1 MAFDDRT
8 GDLAGK
14 VFLITGAARGIGLET
29 ARIAI
34 DRGARVALV
43 DLDPEEVVDA
53 ASGLGD
59 AAVGIAAD
67 VTDLTAMEAAVGA
80 AREAFGRV
88 DVVVANAGITP
99 PKTTTRALAAGRWEA
114 VVEVNL
120 SGVFRTV
127 KAGLP
132 DVIANRGRVVLI
144 ASSYSHVNGVLNS
157 SYAVSKSAVEAF
169 GRGLGVELA
178 AHGAGVTT
186 AFFGYVETGL
196 IGEVF
201 DNPIADEFRREVA
214 PGFLTRPIKVE
225 KAARSLVDGIAE
237 GRLTV
242 IEPWIWKVPFYLRG
256 LLMPVSDRM
265 LEKNYRAAMMI
276 RQIEDRDMAEGDSGR

>member
-1 MAFDDRT
+1 MAFNQPR
-8 GDLAGK
+8 GDLDGK

-34 DRGARVALV
+34 GRGARVALV
-43 DLDPEEVVDA
+43 DLDPA
-53 ASGLGD
+53 AVEGSAAGLGD
-59 AAVGIAAD
+59 SALGIAAD
-67 VTDLTAMEAAVGA
+67 VTDLATMEAAVA
-80 AREAFGRV
+80 ATREAFGKV
-88 DVVVANAGITP
+88 DFVVANAGITP
-99 PKTTTRALAAGRWEA
+99 PKTTTRALDPERWEA
-114 VVEVNL
+114 VVRVNL
-120 SGVFRTV
+120 QGVFRTV
-127 KAGLP
+127 KAALP
-132 DVIANRGRVVLI
+132 EIVANRGRVVLI

-201 DNPIADEFRREVA
+201 DNPTADEFRREVA

-225 KAARSLVDGIAE
+225 KAARALVDGIAE
-237 GRLTV
+237 GRPTV
-242 IEPWIWKVPFYLRG
+242 IEPRIWKIPFYLRG
-256 LLMPVSDRM
+256 LLMPLSDRM
-265 LEKNYRAAMMI
+265 LERNYRAAMMI
-276 RQIEDRDMAEGDSGR
+276 RQIEDSDMAEGEAGK

>member
-1 MAFDDRT
+1 MPSNHLT

-29 ARIAI
+29 ARIAVG
-34 DRGARVALV
+34 RGARVALC
-43 DLDPEEVVDA
+43 DLDPDQVALA
-53 ASGLGD
+53 ASGLGE
-59 AAVGIAAD
+59 AAIGVAAD
-67 VTDLTAMEAAVGA
+67 VTDLSAMEAAVA
-80 AREAFGRV
+80 ETREAFGKV

-99 PKTTTRALAAGRWEA
+99 PKTTTRALAADRWEA
-114 VVEVNL
+114 VVRVNL
-120 SGVFRTV
+120 TGVFRTV

-132 DVIANRGRVVLI
+132 EVVANRGRVVLI

-225 KAARSLVDGIAE
+225 KAARALVDGISE
-237 GRLTV
+237 GRATV
-242 IEPWIWKVPFYLRG
+242 IEPWIWKIPFYLRG
-256 LLMPVSDRM
+256 LLMPLSDRM
-265 LEKNYRAAMMI
+265 LAKNYRAGMMI
-276 RQIEDRDMAEGDSGR
+276 RQIEDRDMAEGDRDR

>member
-1 MAFDDRT
+1 MPSNDLT

-34 DRGARVALV
+34 GRGARVALV
-43 DLDPEEVVDA
+43 DLDPAEVEAA
-53 ASGLGD
+53 ASGLGPS
-59 AAVGIAAD
+59 AVGIAAD
-67 VTDLTAMEAAVGA
+67 VTDLDAMEAAVA
-80 AREAFGRV
+80 STRETFGRV
-88 DVVVANAGITP
+88 DFVVANAGITP
-99 PKTTTRALAAGRWEA
+99 PKTTTRALEPERWEA
-114 VVEVNL
+114 VVQVNL
-120 SGVFRTV
+120 TGVYRTV

-132 DVIANRGRVVLI
+132 EVVANRGRVVLI

-157 SYAVSKSAVEAF
+157 CYAVSKSAVEAF

-214 PGFLTRPIKVE
+214 PGFLTRPISVT
-225 KAARSLVDGIAE
+225 KAAGALVDGIAE
-237 GRLTV
+237 GRSTV
-242 IEPWIWKVPFYLRG
+242 IEPWIWKIPFYLRG
-256 LLMPVSDRM
+256 LLMPLSDRM
-265 LEKNYRAAMMI
+265 LARNYRAAMMI
-276 RQIEDRDMAEGDSGR
+276 RQIEDRDLAEREDRT

>member
-1 MAFDDRT
+1 MPLNDVK

-14 VFLITGAARGIGLET
+14 VFLITGAARGIGYET
-29 ARIAI
+29 ARTAI
-34 DRGARVALV
+34 GRGAAVALV
-43 DLDPEEVVDA
+43 DLDPDEVEEA
-53 ASGLGD
+53 AERLGD
-59 AAVGIAAD
+59 SALGINAD
-67 VTDLTAMEAAVGA
+67 VTDLDAMEAAVAA

-88 DVVVANAGITP
+88 DFVVANAGITP
-99 PKTTTRALAAGRWEA
+99 PKTTTRALEPERWEA
-114 VVEVNL
+114 VVKVNL
-120 SGVFRTV
+120 TGVFRTV

-132 DVIANRGRVVLI
+132 EVVANRGRIVLI

-201 DNPIADEFRREVA
+201 DNPIADQFRREVA

-225 KAARSLVDGIAE
+225 NAARALVDGIAE
-237 GRLTV
+237 GRPTV
-242 IEPWIWKVPFYLRG
+242 IEPWIWKIPFYLRG
-256 LLMPVSDRM
+256 LLMPLSDRA
-265 LEKNYRAAMMI
+265 LAKNYRASMMI
-276 RQIEDRDMAEGDSGR
+276 RQIEDRDMAPGEDG

>member
-1 MAFDDRT
+1 MPLNDLT
-8 GDLAGK
+8 GDLVGK
-14 VFLITGAARGIGLET
+14 VFLITGAARGIGFET

-34 DRGARVALV
+34 GRGAAVALV
-43 DLDPEEVVDA
+43 DLNPDEVEA
-53 ASGLGD
+53 AAERLGD
-59 AAVGIAAD
+59 SALGIAAD
-67 VTDLTAMEAAVGA
+67 VTDLAAMQAAVA
-80 AREAFGRV
+80 SAREAFGRV
-88 DVVVANAGITP
+88 DFVVANAGITP
-99 PKTTTRALAAGRWEA
+99 PKTTTRALEPERWEA
-114 VVEVNL
+114 VVKVNL
-120 SGVFRTV
+120 TGVFRTV

-132 DVIANRGRVVLI
+132 EVVANRGRIVLI

-201 DNPIADEFRREVA
+201 DNPIADDFRREVA

-225 KAARSLVDGIAE
+225 KAARALVDGIAE
-237 GRLTV
+237 GRPTV
-242 IEPWIWKVPFYLRG
+242 IEPWIWKIPFYLRG
-256 LLMPVSDRM
+256 LLMPLSDRA
-265 LEKNYRAAMMI
+265 LAKNYRASMMI
-276 RQIEDRDMAEGDSGR
+276 RQIEDRDLASGEEGR

>member
-1 MAFDDRT
+1 MPVDD
-8 GDLAGK
+8 LSGK

-29 ARIAI
+29 SRIAI
-34 DRGARVALV
+34 GRGAQVALV
-43 DLDPEEVVDA
+43 DLDPAEVEA
-53 ASGLGD
+53 AAAGLGPS
-59 AAVGIAAD
+59 AIGISAD
-67 VTDLTAMEAAVGA
+67 VTDLEAMESAVA
-80 AREAFGRV
+80 SASEAFGKV
-88 DVVVANAGITP
+88 DYVVANAGITP
-99 PKTTTRALAAGRWEA
+99 PKTTTRALDPERWEA
-114 VVEVNL
+114 VVRVNL

-127 KAGLP
+127 KAALP
-132 DVIANRGRVVLI
+132 EVVANRGRVVLI

-157 SYAVSKSAVEAF
+157 CYAVSKSAVEAF

-214 PGFLTRPIKVE
+214 PGFLTRPIPVE
-225 KAARSLVDGIAE
+225 KAAGALVDGVAA
-237 GRLTV
+237 GKPTV

-256 LLMPVSDRM
+256 LLMPLSDRR
-265 LEKNYRAAMMI
+265 LETNLRAAMMI
-276 RQIEDRDMAEGDSGR
+276 RQIEDRDMADREEAS

>member
-1 MAFDDRT
+1 MPLNDLT
-8 GDLAGK
+8 GDLVGK
-14 VFLITGAARGIGLET
+14 VFLITGAARGIGFET

-34 DRGARVALV
+34 GRGAAVALV
-43 DLDPEEVVDA
+43 DLNPDEVEA
-53 ASGLGD
+53 AAERLGD
-59 AAVGIAAD
+59 SALGIAAD
-67 VTDLTAMEAAVGA
+67 VTDLTAMEAAVA
-80 AREAFGRV
+80 SARGAFGRV
-88 DVVVANAGITP
+88 DFVGANAGITP
-99 PKTTTRALAAGRWEA
+99 PTTTTRALAPERGEA
-114 VVEVNL
+114 VVNVNL
-120 SGVFRTV
+120 TGVFRTV

-132 DVIANRGRVVLI
+132 EVVANRGRIVLI

-225 KAARSLVDGIAE
+225 KAARALVDGIAE
-237 GRLTV
+237 GRPTV
-242 IEPWIWKVPFYLRG
+242 IEPWIWKIPFYLRG
-256 LLMPVSDRM
+256 LLMPLSDRA
-265 LEKNYRAAMMI
+265 LAKNYRASMMI
-276 RQIEDRDMAEGDSGR
+276 RQIEDRDLASGEEGR